1 MLVTALT
8 LLLATAD
15 AEPTAPAAPATA
27 ATTTTNVAPAAA
39 ANADVT
45 SLPVFVDEGV
55 LLDALNGVMLQANEP
70 GRVAILV
77 DDAGSK
83 DSDVRRLSLERS
95 LVRAMRDRR
104 REEVVTPALVKA
116 SLDAAAEAQLMGGN
130 PKAATSLAADHVI
143 TASVVDQGG
152 KAVLRL
158 QLLYTESGAVL
169 GTRAVDI
176 NGDAQAT
183 SARSLDVRTAAA
195 DLADVIA
202 EGVENKG
209 IAVKSH
215 RIAVP
220 PAQATGA
227 AKEARLDRFVQ
238 SELTAALR
246 SRGFLVVERAQLGAA
261 MEQLAIQELTGT
273 ERVAELGALL
283 GAQSLVLAQV
293 TEAGTTFIITTRVVA
308 VDSGEVLGAGSATI
322 VRDDVVSLAA
332 VETRTPGES
341 AVRSAIAPGWGQ
353 AFNGDGVKA
362 LLFGVSTYGALA
374 ATVGLG
380 VGAGASWAGYN
391 GVSTASGISPEEASK
406 QAVALRNQTNN
417 LLTATAVAG
426 AVTASV
432 WSLNVVDALLSSPS
446 D

>member
-1 MLVTALT
+1 MLVAALS
-8 LLLATAD
+8 LLLAAAD
-15 AEPTAPAAPATA
+15 GDAPATDVPAPAPAAP
-27 ATTTTNVAPAAA
+27 VAPSASG
-39 ANADVT
+39 DVT

-55 LLDALNGVMLQANEP
+55 LLDALNTLLLTAKEP
-70 GRVAILV
+70 GRVAIVV
-77 DDAGSK
+77 DAAGGPL
-83 DSDVRRLSLERS
+83 RRLSLERS
-95 LVRAMRDRR
+95 LVRVMRDRR

-116 SLDAAAEAQLMGGN
+116 SLDAAAEQQLLGGN
-130 PKAATSLAADHVI
+130 AKAATSLAADHVI

-152 KAVLRL
+152 KSVLRL
-158 QLLYTESGAVL
+158 QLLYTETGEVL
-169 GTRAVDI
+169 GTGSVDVD
-176 NGDAQAT
+176 GDAQAT

-209 IAVKSH
+209 VDVKSH
-215 RIAVP
+215 RVAVP

-246 SRGFLVVERAQLGAA
+246 ARGFLVVERAQLSAA
-261 MEQLAIQELTGT
+261 MDQLTIQELTGT

-293 TEAGTTFIITTRVVA
+293 AEAGTTFIITARAIA
-308 VDSGEVLGAGSATI
+308 VDSTDVLAAASATI

-332 VETRTPGES
+332 VETRTPGEA

-362 LLFGVSTYGALA
+362 MLFGLSTYGSLA

-380 VGAGASWAGYN
+380 IGAGASWAGYN
-391 GVSTASGISPEEASK
+391 GVSTANGISAEEAGK
-406 QAVALRNQTNN
+406 QAVDLRNQTNT